1 MIISAKFDLNLPA
14 HFLIKGSRETRS
26 INWQF
31 DIDGT
36 KVEIDLLFDTSGS
49 VRGQGESLHTFA
61 AVQAHVT
68 VSRKHENIPELRGSR
83 EWCDFFFKVQDEY
96 SKAAKL
102 ALNNL
107 IKYFKYRLGNPL
119 LNELSTYEEHYFEN
133 PRWFDESGTE
143 FSSGIGTNSGPPS
156 PGLHFYGSF
165 GIKSYGSVDYDELLK
180 SFRQSIESTLSEQ
193 FLSDAKA
200 SIMNKNLRR
209 AVLEMAIACE
219 IFVKGAFFHSNELTS
234 SVFDYLESKRKVEV
248 SVIEL
253 LHNAA
258 KYSLGESFKAQE
270 PSHYKNIDFLFRARN
285 KVAHMGK
292 CEYRDD
298 KGVICELYE
307 ELLVDWWNS
316 IEKMMSWLNNNLQKA
331 TTI

>member
-1 MIISAKFDLNLPA
+1 MIISAKFVLNLPA
-14 HFLIKGSRETRS
+14 HLLVKGSKNTKS

-31 DIDGT
+31 EIDAM

-68 VSRKHENIPELRGSR
+68 VSREYENIPKIRGTR

-96 SKAAKL
+96 SKAAKST
-102 ALNNL
+102 LNNL
-107 IKYFKYRLGNPL
+107 IKYFKYILGNPL
-119 LNELSTYEEHYFEN
+119 LNELGIYEEHYFEN

-165 GIKSYGSVDYDELLK
+165 GIKSYGPDDYDELLQ
-180 SFRQSIESTLSEQ
+180 SFRQPIEPTLSEQ
-193 FLSDAKA
+193 FLSDAIA

-209 AVLEMAIACE
+209 AVLEIAIACE

-234 SVFDYLESKRKVEV
+234 SVFDYLESKRKVEI

-258 KYSLGESFKAQE
+258 KYSLGESFKDQE

-292 CEYRDD
+292 CEYRND
-298 KGVICELYE
+298 KGIICELYE

-316 IEKMMSWLNNNLQKA
+316 IEKMMSWLNTHMIKA
-331 TTI
+331 TVT